1 MQGSELD
8 EAELFRAIAAS
19 GAADQ
24 GEHVSDPRPMDL
36 PDPEAVARVRALA
49 ERRLSA
55 EEFEAYVRAPMSD
68 TERKEILASIAWFMR
83 RYPTPGER
91 LAAAR
96 RAYAQWVKGRSRAA

>member
-1 MQGSELD
+1 M
-8 EAELFRAIAAS
+8 
-19 GAADQ
+19 
-24 GEHVSDPRPMDL
+24 PP

-68 TERKEILASIAWFMR
+68 AEREAILESIAWFMR

-96 RAYAQWVKGRSRAA
+96 RAYAQWAKGMPRAG